1 MKACAWLPPHIKRLG
16 SNAKQF
22 FPTHR
27 HDCRKIPMHSFQ
39 TLRRRFP
46 GVVAGVLLFI
56 SSLLAQ
62 TPQTELE
69 PLRWAA
75 DSEGGAPFIFPDP
88 QNPERLI
95 GFEAEIVA
103 ALAAEM
109 KRTPVF
115 VQNQWDGLVPGL
127 RIDNYDLIV
136 NGLEITPEREKEINF
151 SLPYYVTFE
160 QLTVRKETYN
170 INNLDDCVSKVVGTL
185 KASLAERILQTK
197 PGIEIRPYDG
207 QITAYEDLALGRLD
221 AVLMDHPIALYY
233 GATNAKLKF
242 AGPPIGEMTYGIGL
256 RKENKALQHDLNQAL
271 HKLIVNGTLRAIYER
286 WNMWTPRVAELFN
299 DHEPSNVPPSAWQTF
314 LRDHGHE
321 RTWRDKL
328 QRYVND
334 YLPLLARAAGTTIYL
349 SIAAMILAVLLGL
362 LLALTRLY
370 APAPFS
376 TLSTVYIETIRGT
389 PLLIQLLFIYYALPQ
404 LIGVKL
410 SPVVAAIAG
419 LALNYAAYEAENYR
433 AGILSIPRSQMEAA
447 LALGMT
453 RWMALRYIIVPQAI
467 RLVIPPVTN
476 DFIAL
481 IKDSS
486 VVSVIAMVELT
497 LEYQRLAVID
507 FDYVGLGLMV
517 AAMYF
522 LIGLPFVRVARWAED
537 YFSLDKRAAIAP
549 KAT

>member
-1 MKACAWLPPHIKRLG
+1 MVASHSLQRSGSRAIVFFFLIIFPSRLCAQQELP
-16 SNAKQF
+16 
-22 FPTHR
+22 
-27 HDCRKIPMHSFQ
+27 
-39 TLRRRFP
+39 
-46 GVVAGVLLFI
+46 
-56 SSLLAQ
+56 
-62 TPQTELE
+62 

-88 QNPERLI
+88 KNPERLI

-109 KRTPVF
+109 KRAPVF

-136 NGLEITPEREKEINF
+136 NGLEITAEREQEINF
-151 SLPYYVTFE
+151 SIPYYVTFE
-160 QLTVRKETYN
+160 QLTVRKETYDLN
-170 INNLDDCVSKVVGTL
+170 SLDDCVSKVVGTL

-242 AGPPIGEMTYGIGL
+242 VGVPIGEMKYGVGL
-256 RKENKALQHDLNQAL
+256 RKEDKALLHELNQAL
-271 HKLIVNGTLRAIYER
+271 QKLIDNGTLRAIYER

-299 DHEPSNVPPSAWQTF
+299 DHGLSKVPPSAWQTF

-328 QRYVND
+328 QRYAND
-334 YLPLLARAAGTTIYL
+334 YLPLLARAAVTTIYL
-349 SIAAMILAVLLGL
+349 SITSMLLAILFGL
-362 LLALTRLY
+362 MLALTRLY

-376 TLSTVYIETIRGT
+376 TLSTIYIEVVRGT
-389 PLLIQLLFIYYALPQ
+389 PLLVQLLFIYYALPQ

-453 RWMALRYIIVPQAI
+453 RWMALRHIIVPQAL

-497 LEYQRLAVID
+497 REYQRLAGID
-507 FDYVGLGLMV
+507 FDYVGLGMMV

-522 LIGLPFVRVARWAED
+522 LIGLPFVRLARWAED

-549 KAT
+549 KSIQA

>member
-1 MKACAWLPPHIKRLG
+1 MFASHYLRG
-16 SNAKQF
+16 SFIRA
-22 FPTHR
+22 T
-27 HDCRKIPMHSFQ
+27 I
-39 TLRRRFP
+39 
-46 GVVAGVLLFI
+46 LLFVI
-56 SSLLAQ
+56 TFFHSLHAQ
-62 TPQTELE
+62 QAQS

-95 GFEAEIVA
+95 GFEAEIVD

-136 NGLEITPEREKEINF
+136 NGLEITPEREQEINF
-151 SLPYYVTFE
+151 SIPYYVTFE
-160 QLTVRKETYN
+160 QLTVRKETYDLN
-170 INNLDDCVSKVVGTL
+170 SLEDCVGKVVGTL

-242 AGPPIGEMTYGIGL
+242 SGSPIGEMKYGIGL
-256 RKENKALQHDLNQAL
+256 RKEDKELLHHVNQAL
-271 HKLIVNGTLRAIYER
+271 QRLIANGTLRAIYER

-314 LRDHGHE
+314 LRDHGQE

-334 YLPLLARAAGTTIYL
+334 YLPLLARAAVTTIYL
-349 SIAAMILAVLLGL
+349 SIASMILAILLGL

-370 APAPFS
+370 APPPFS
-376 TLSTVYIETIRGT
+376 AFATIYIEIVRGT
-389 PLLIQLLFIYYALPQ
+389 PLLVQLLFIYYALPQ
-404 LIGVKL
+404 LTGVKL

-419 LALNYAAYEAENYR
+419 LAFNYAAYEAENYR
-433 AGILSIPRSQMEAA
+433 AGILSIPRSQLEAA

-453 RWMALRYIIVPQAI
+453 RWRALRHVIVPQAV

-497 LEYQRLAVID
+497 REYQRLAGID
-507 FDYVGLGLMV
+507 FDYVGLGLLV
-517 AAMYF
+517 AVMYF
-522 LIGLPFVRVARWAED
+522 LIGMPFVRLARWAED
-537 YFSLDKRAAIAP
+537 YFSLDKRAATAP
-549 KAT
+549 KSA

>member
-1 MKACAWLPPHIKRLG
+1 MFASHYLRG
-16 SNAKQF
+16 SFIRA
-22 FPTHR
+22 T
-27 HDCRKIPMHSFQ
+27 I
-39 TLRRRFP
+39 
-46 GVVAGVLLFI
+46 LLFVI
-56 SSLLAQ
+56 TFFHSLHAQ
-62 TPQTELE
+62 QAQS

-95 GFEAEIVA
+95 GFEAEIVD

-136 NGLEITPEREKEINF
+136 NGLEITPEREQEINF
-151 SLPYYVTFE
+151 SIPYYVTFE
-160 QLTVRKETYN
+160 QLTVRKETYDLN
-170 INNLDDCVSKVVGTL
+170 SLEDCVGKVVGTL

-242 AGPPIGEMTYGIGL
+242 SGSPIGEMKYGIGL
-256 RKENKALQHDLNQAL
+256 RKEDKELLHHVNQAL
-271 HKLIVNGTLRAIYER
+271 QRLIANGTLRAIYER

-314 LRDHGHE
+314 LRDHGQE

-334 YLPLLARAAGTTIYL
+334 YLPLLARAAVTTIYL
-349 SIAAMILAVLLGL
+349 SIASMILAILLGL

-370 APAPFS
+370 APPPFS
-376 TLSTVYIETIRGT
+376 AFATIYIEIVRGT
-389 PLLIQLLFIYYALPQ
+389 PLLVQLLFIYYALPQ
-404 LIGVKL
+404 LTGIKL

-419 LALNYAAYEAENYR
+419 LAFNYAAYEAENYR
-433 AGILSIPRSQMEAA
+433 AGILSIPRSQLEAA

-453 RWMALRYIIVPQAI
+453 RWRALRHVIVPQAV

-497 LEYQRLAVID
+497 REYQRLAGID
-507 FDYVGLGLMV
+507 FDYVGLGLLV
-517 AAMYF
+517 AVMYF
-522 LIGLPFVRVARWAED
+522 LIGMPFVRLARWAED
-537 YFSLDKRAAIAP
+537 YFSLDKRAATAP
-549 KAT
+549 KSA

>member
-1 MKACAWLPPHIKRLG
+1 MPRIL
-16 SNAKQF
+16 F
-22 FPTHR
+22 
-27 HDCRKIPMHSFQ
+27 
-39 TLRRRFP
+39 
-46 GVVAGVLLFI
+46 LLALII
-56 SSLLAQ
+56 SSFTA
-62 TPQTELE
+62 PVNAQTELAS
-69 PLRWAA
+69 LRWAA

-88 QNPERLI
+88 KAPEQLI
-95 GFEAEIVA
+95 GFEAELVE
-103 ALAAEM
+103 ALAREM

-136 NGLEITPEREKEINF
+136 NGLEITAEREQEINF
-151 SLPYYVTFE
+151 SIPYYVTFE
-160 QLTVRKETYN
+160 QLTVRKETYD
-170 INNLDDCVSKVVGTL
+170 INNLDDCVGKAVGTL

-242 AGPPIGEMTYGIGL
+242 SGTPIGEMKYGIGL
-256 RKENKALQHDLNQAL
+256 RKEDKILQHEVNQAL
-271 HKLIVNGTLRAIYER
+271 QKLIDSGTLRAIYER

-299 DHEPSNVPPSAWQTF
+299 DNEPSNVPHSAWQAF

-328 QRYVND
+328 QRYTYD
-334 YLPLLARAAGTTIYL
+334 YLPLLSRAAATTIYL
-349 SIAAMILAVLLGL
+349 SITSMILAILLGL

-370 APAPFS
+370 APTPFS
-376 TLSTVYIETIRGT
+376 SVATIYIEVVRGT
-389 PLLIQLLFIYYALPQ
+389 PLLVQLLFIYYALPQ
-404 LIGVKL
+404 LTGIKL

-453 RWMALRYIIVPQAI
+453 RWMALRYVIVPQAV

-497 LEYQRLAVID
+497 REYQRLAGID

-517 AAMYF
+517 AVMYF
-522 LIGLPFVRVARWAED
+522 IIGLPFVRLARWAEE
-537 YFSLDKRAAIAP
+537 YFSLDKRAATAP
-549 KAT
+549 KV